1 MTLNEAIKMA
11 KDEELDLVE
20 VSPNARPCM
29 QDNGFGKHLFSLNK
43 KGQNAKKKPKELK

>member
-20 VSPNARPCM
+20 VSPNASPPVCRIM
-29 QDNGFGKHLFSLNK
+29 DFGKHLFSLNK
-43 KGQNAKKKPKELK
+43 DRMLRKKPKNSS